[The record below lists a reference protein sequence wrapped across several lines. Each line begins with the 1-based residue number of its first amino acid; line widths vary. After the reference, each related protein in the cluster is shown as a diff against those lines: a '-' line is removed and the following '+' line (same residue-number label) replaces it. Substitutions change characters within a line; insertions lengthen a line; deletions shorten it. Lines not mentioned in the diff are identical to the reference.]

1 MPTKKTTEYRPR
13 NAEATRHR
21 LLTAAT
27 AEFSEHGFAG
37 ARIDRIAERA
47 GTNKRMIYAYFG
59 DKDRLFE
66 ALMER
71 RIAELSKA
79 VRFSAENLSETAL
92 ARFDY
97 MLANPDVQRLARWR
111 TFERANPTRAE
122 RDSYRMRVDAL
133 AAAQRAGKVNA
144 SIPAVDLF
152 AMVLSLSESWLSAP
166 PALQAASGDALG
178 AKRLAQHRKALV
190 EAVRR
195 ITEPH

>member
-59 DKDRLFE
+59 DKDQLFE

-97 MLANPDVQRLARWR
+97 MLANQDVQRLARWR

-195 ITEPH
+195 ITEPR